1 MAPDSGNAAS
11 LILPGTDTVI
21 KIKIMNSRQQS
32 ILQMVTDKGQMSVA
46 ELAKI
51 TGVSEVTI
59 RQDLNTLEK
68 QSYLRRAH
76 GFAVSLNSDD
86 VETRM
91 MTNFTLKRE
100 LAEFAASLVSPGE
113 SVFIENG
120 SSNALL
126 ARTLAEQKDVTII
139 TVSSYIAHLLKETP
153 CEVILL
159 GGIYQKK
166 SESMVGPLTRQFIQQ
181 VHFSKAFI
189 GIDGWQADTG
199 FTGRDMMRSDV
210 VNAVLEKGAEVI
222 VLTDSS
228 KFEAIH
234 PYTLGPLERFSRVVT
249 DSRLSAS
256 VQMQLEHSGLTV
268 NIIDA
273 HA

>member
-1 MAPDSGNAAS
+1 
-11 LILPGTDTVI
+11 
-21 KIKIMNSRQQS
+21 MNSRQQI
-32 ILQMVTDKGQMSVA
+32 ILQMVIDQGRVSVVD
-46 ELAKI
+46 LAKA

-59 RQDLNTLEK
+59 RQDLNFLEK

-76 GFAVSLNSDD
+76 GYAVPLDSDD

-91 MTNFTLKRE
+91 MNNFALKRE
-100 LAEFAASLVSPGE
+100 LAEFAASLVNNGE
-113 SVFIENG
+113 TVFIENG

-126 ARTLAEQKDVTII
+126 ARTLADQKDVTII
-139 TVSSYIAHLLKETP
+139 TVSSYIAHLLKETR

-166 SESMVGPLTRQFIQQ
+166 SESMVGPLTRQYVQQ

-189 GIDGWQADTG
+189 GIDGWQPDTG

-210 VNAVLEKGAEVI
+210 VNAVLAKECEAI

-228 KFEAIH
+228 KFGAVH
-234 PYTLGPLERFSRVVT
+234 PYTMGPASRFSRVIT
-249 DSRLSAS
+249 DERLRDEYR
-256 VQMQLEHSGLTV
+256 QQLEQDGLTV
-268 NIIDA
+268 DIVKKTA
-273 HA
+273 

>member
-1 MAPDSGNAAS
+1 
-11 LILPGTDTVI
+11 
-21 KIKIMNSRQQS
+21 MNSRQQI
-32 ILQMVTDKGQMSVA
+32 ILQMVIDQGRVSVVD
-46 ELAKI
+46 LAKA

-59 RQDLNTLEK
+59 RQDLNFLEK

-76 GFAVSLNSDD
+76 GYAVPLDSED

-91 MTNFTLKRE
+91 MNNFALKRE
-100 LAEFAASLVSPGE
+100 LAEFAASLVNNGE
-113 SVFIENG
+113 TVFIENG

-126 ARTLAEQKDVTII
+126 ARTLADQKDVTII
-139 TVSSYIAHLLKETP
+139 TVSSYIAHLLKETR

-166 SESMVGPLTRQFIQQ
+166 SESMVGPLTRQYVQQ

-189 GIDGWQADTG
+189 GIDGWQPDTG

-210 VNAVLEKGAEVI
+210 VNAVLAKECEAI

-228 KFEAIH
+228 KFGAVH
-234 PYTLGPLERFSRVVT
+234 PYTMGPASRFSRVIT
-249 DSRLSAS
+249 DERLRDEYR
-256 VQMQLEHSGLTV
+256 QQLEQDGLTV
-268 NIIDA
+268 DIVKKTA
-273 HA
+273 